1 MNYSNMKTTT
11 LKNKK
16 EFFIFPTAP
25 FHFDGTFHKPSHF
38 PDKLDDWENGKYWQA
53 IRIDNKLFGLKIE
66 NKGKTQKP
74 KIKVS
79 VFYDNKISANEHE
92 KINQEIIW
100 RFDLNANLK

>member
-1 MNYSNMKTTT
+1 MQTRI
-11 LKNKK
+11 LRRKK
-16 EFFIFPTAP
+16 EFFVFPTAP

-74 KIKVS
+74 KTE
-79 VFYDNKISANEHE
+79 AL
-92 KINQEIIW
+92 EIQNGNSSITSLPK
-100 RFDLNANLK
+100 FMVVTVQLA